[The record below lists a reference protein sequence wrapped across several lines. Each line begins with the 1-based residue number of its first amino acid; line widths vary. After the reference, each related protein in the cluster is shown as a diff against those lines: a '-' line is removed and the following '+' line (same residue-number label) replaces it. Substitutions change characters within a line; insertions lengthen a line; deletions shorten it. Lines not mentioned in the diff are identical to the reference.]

1 MGTDL
6 YPVHVERRDVIE
18 KKSQKQ
24 WARNLRSLRSEW
36 FRFLRK
42 LREVT
47 ERESGKGVTAMEVS
61 R

>member
-1 MGTDL
+1 M
-6 YPVHVERRDVIE
+6 HVERRDVIE

-42 LREVT
+42 LREVM